1 MSIWGMWLDT
11 LRASL
16 DVLTSDVGFGLGAAV
31 IVLTILL
38 RATLVPISWTMAY
51 RNCVRQKKMKHMQ
64 PALEELRARLAH
76 KPETY
81 TRELIALHKSHG
93 LSLIDGRS
101 LLGALVQIP
110 VFVGM
115 FHVLRGI
122 GEGVR
127 FLWASNLI
135 RPDTFLAVIAGVTT
149 ALMIAA
155 NPDMPEQTRLLIILI
170 PSIIAVMTALH
181 FSSAL
186 ALYWTTSN
194 VFSMVQTLTLHWV
207 VNRQIRKGALR
218 I

>member
-1 MSIWGMWLDT
+1 
-11 LRASL
+11 
-16 DVLTSDVGFGLGAAV
+16 
-31 IVLTILL
+31 
-38 RATLVPISWTMAY
+38 
-51 RNCVRQKKMKHMQ
+51 MKHMR
-64 PALEELRARLAH
+64 PVFEELRARLAH
-76 KPETY
+76 KPEAY
-81 TRELIALHKSHG
+81 TRELVALHKSHG

-127 FLWASNLI
+127 FLWSSNLI
-135 RPDTFLAVIAGVTT
+135 KPDTFLAVIAGITT

-155 NPDMPEQTRLLIILI
+155 NPDMPEQTRLLMILI

-194 VFSMVQTLTLHWV
+194 AFSMVQTLTLQSV
-207 VNRQIRKGALR
+207 VNRQIQKGTLR